1 MTGKTYKM
9 TKLHESIIHIQS
21 EKELSEETIK
31 YINRMAEFASKM
43 SEEEL
48 KKLND
53 ANDKA
58 MRQSKCHH
66 KWKYLCDT
74 PQNETR
80 KCIHCGKIG

>member
-1 MTGKTYKM
+1 
-9 TKLHESIIHIQS
+9 
-21 EKELSEETIK
+21 
-31 YINRMAEFASKM
+31 M